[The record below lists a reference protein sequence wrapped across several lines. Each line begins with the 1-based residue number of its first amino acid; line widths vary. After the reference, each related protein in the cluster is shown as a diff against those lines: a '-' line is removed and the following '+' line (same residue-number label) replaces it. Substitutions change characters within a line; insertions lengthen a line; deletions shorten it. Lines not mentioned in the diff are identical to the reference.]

1 MIIIKVRNYLSI
13 ITFVMINLVS
23 SQENKLFWDGNDWN
37 TIAKNLNHNQNLIF
51 SVKKAYLTGVLD
63 GRLYGYLKTWN
74 KNKDIADDVFSET
87 VDYLTYSELIRN
99 IDSFYKDPVNNYIP
113 LPSAVIISNMYAE
126 RVPMQN
132 IDSYIKDTKDWINKL
147 TLELEILNYSKL
159 LENKTLKHSE
169 KYLNQYE

>member
-1 MIIIKVRNYLSI
+1 MMILKVRNYFSI
-13 ITFVMINLVS
+13 ITFLLINFVS

-37 TIAKNLNHNQNLIF
+37 TIAKKLNYNQNLIF

-74 KNKDIADDVFSET
+74 KNKEIADDAFSET

-99 IDSFYKDPVNNYIP
+99 IDFFYKDPANNYIP

-132 IDSYIKDTKDWINKL
+132 IDRYIKDTKDWINRL
-147 TLELEILNYSKL
+147 TLELETLNYSKL
-159 LENKTLKHSE
+159 LEHKTLKHSE
-169 KYLNQYE
+169 KHLNQYE